1 MVQADWHVTQRA
13 VRKHPSQRKE
23 SLAKCCQAPCT
34 LPIKAG
40 QGIDHDAGVSIADTP
55 VVPQWPAF
63 AAKSE
68 AFDKPLRSHVI
79 RMDQSFDSMDVE
91 CAGTIVEDRPHGLCP
106 EAASLVLRRNDVA
119 QLKASV
125 VGVSAVIVDHA
136 NASTA

>member
-1 MVQADWHVTQRA
+1 MVDQ
-13 VRKHPSQRKE
+13 S
-23 SLAKCCQAPCT
+23 
-34 LPIKAG
+34 
-40 QGIDHDAGVSIADTP
+40 IDQDAGVSIADTP

-63 AAKSE
+63 AVKSE
-68 AFDKPLRSHVI
+68 AFDKPRRIHVI